1 MGMHIEWEARLAREF
16 AAIRLR
22 RSGEKIFQLRMR
34 TKEKFAHKGAT
45 VMGANAQLV

>member
-1 MGMHIEWEARLAREF
+1 MGWEARLARES

-22 RSGEKIFQLRMR
+22 RSCEKIFQLRMR
-34 TKEKFAHKGAT
+34 TKAKFTHKGAI